1 MPTVSILGC
10 GWLGLPLAEQLLAEG
25 YSVKGSTTRAEK
37 LPVLTEKG
45 INSFQIALS
54 EQGITGNISAFLDT
68 TEVLVLDIPPKLR
81 TTASESFV
89 QKIANLLPY
98 IAQSG
103 VKKVLFISSTAVY
116 PDEVSYNK
124 VTEGYIPQP
133 ETENGKQLLQAEKL
147 LLNHSSF
154 QTTVLRFGGLVGA
167 DRHPVNHL
175 AGKEN
180 IANPEAPIN
189 LIHLEDC
196 IGIIQKILET
206 ETWGEIFN
214 AVAPY
219 HPTRVAYYHKKATAM
234 QLPLPNFAC
243 DEPSVGKL
251 IASEKV
257 QQVLQYSF
265 RKTDF

>member
-54 EQGITGNISAFLDT
+54 EKGITGNISAFLDT

-116 PDEVSYNK
+116 PDEVSYKK

-167 DRHPVNHL
+167 DRHPVKYL

-180 IANPEAPIN
+180 VANPEAPIN

-196 IGIIQKILET
+196 IGIIQKILEM
-206 ETWGEIFN
+206 ETWGETFN

-219 HPTRVAYYHKKATAM
+219 HPTRAAYYHKKATAM
-234 QLPLPNFAC
+234 QLPLPNFAY

-257 QQVLQYSF
+257 EQVLQYSF